1 MLKYAIIGF
10 GGLGKVHFNGTE
22 ELNSIHNDVKLVAI
36 CDVNKDAF
44 VSKTST
50 NLGED
55 KTELDLSKYNLYPDA
70 KEMLEKE
77 ELDFIITAVPTYLHD
92 DIAIMAMEKGTHVFS
107 EKPMAL
113 SVERAQ
119 SMIDCAKKNNVKLMI
134 GQCLRYSARYN
145 KLKEIIDSGVYGKVI
160 RASFH
165 RISCTPIWGW
175 ENWFTDAEKSGGA
188 LLDLHVHDVDYI
200 NYAFGMP
207 KSVTSMTTSYKT
219 GLDSVVT
226 MYGYDDKV
234 VTCVG
239 EWGCPAEYG
248 FSSGFFVRMEKA
260 TIEVRNGKLMLFTED
275 GVNEE
280 IVVDKKSDYV
290 NEVAD
295 FVNTIKND
303 SVSEINPPEES
314 LNAIRIALAERE
326 SAHRG
331 QTVIL

>member
-10 GGLGKVHFNGTE
+10 GGLGKVHFSGTA
-22 ELNSIHNDVKLVAI
+22 ELSSIHNDVKLVAI
-36 CDVNKDAF
+36 CDVNEGAF

-55 KTELDLSKYNLYPDA
+55 NTKLDLSMYNLYSDA

-92 DIAIMAMEKGTHVFS
+92 DIAIMAMERGIHVFS

-145 KLKEIIDSGVYGKVI
+145 KLKEIIDSGKYGKVI
-160 RASFH
+160 RANFH

-200 NYAFGMP
+200 NYVFGMP
-207 KSVTSMTTSYKT
+207 KSVTSMTTGYKT

-234 VTCVG
+234 VTGVG
-239 EWGCPAEYG
+239 EWGCPTGYG
-248 FSSGFFVRMEKA
+248 FSAGFFVKMEKA
-260 TIEVRNGKLMLFTED
+260 TIEVRDGKLMLFTED
-275 GVNEE
+275 GINEE
-280 IVVDKKSDYV
+280 VAVEKKNDYV
-290 NEVAD
+290 CEVAD
-295 FVNTIKND
+295 FVNCIKND
-303 SVSEINPPEES
+303 TVSQINPPEAS
-314 LNAIRIALAERE
+314 LCAIKIALCERKSAERK
-326 SAHRG
+326 